1 MWFGG
6 IAKPFTASI
15 DQPMKI
21 LIVDDHAIFR
31 EGLKRI
37 LSEEFKAATFG
48 EAGNATEALEQV
60 WKKKWDLVLLDITMH
75 GRTGLDV
82 LKEIRS
88 SASNSPVL
96 ILSGHPEEQYA
107 VRVLRA
113 GAAGYL
119 TKESASRE
127 LSNAVRKL
135 LSGGKYI
142 SASLAEQLAT
152 EIQSPQGDLH
162 ETLSNRE
169 YQVMLLI
176 AAGKVPKEI
185 GNELSLSAKT
195 ISTYRSRILEKLKL
209 KNNAEIM
216 RYVVER
222 KLA

>member
-1 MWFGG
+1 
-6 IAKPFTASI
+6 
-15 DQPMKI
+15 MKI

-37 LSEEFKAATFG
+37 LSDEFNGATFG
-48 EAGNATEALEQV
+48 DAGNATEALEQV

-88 SASNSPVL
+88 SASKLPVL

-127 LSNAVRKL
+127 LCYAVRKL
-135 LSGGKYI
+135 LNGGKYI
-142 SASLAEQLAT
+142 SASLAEQLAA
-152 EIQSPQGDLH
+152 EIQSPQRDLH
-162 ETLSNRE
+162 EMLSNRE

-185 GNELSLSAKT
+185 GNELSLSTKT

-209 KNNAEIM
+209 RNNAEIM

-222 KLA
+222 KLV